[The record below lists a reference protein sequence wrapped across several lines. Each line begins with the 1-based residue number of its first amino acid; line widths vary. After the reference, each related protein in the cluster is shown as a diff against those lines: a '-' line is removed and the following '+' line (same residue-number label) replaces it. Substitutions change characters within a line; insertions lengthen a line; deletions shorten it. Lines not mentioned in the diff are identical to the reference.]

1 MGWHYTEL
9 ALTALAAMLS
19 PTTLT
24 WSVLV
29 LVLAK
34 RPLRSG
40 FWFFLGA
47 LAATLALGA
56 IAAFVIGDPAAPPH
70 TSGPPKLWV
79 AVFDVVA
86 ALSLVAM
93 VIYYLRRRRDPRRE
107 EKAVAQMGK
116 IADSPVTALLGAG
129 AALANPGVFIPLG
142 LKDISELH
150 PSTTGYIIEWAL
162 FSLVSLL
169 PLAATLVLILA
180 AQDWTERKLQ
190 TVRDWLTRN
199 ALIIGAVIVLALATS
214 MLGNGINGLIHA

>member
-47 LAATLALGA
+47 LAATLALGV
-56 IAAFVIGDPAAPPH
+56 IAAFVLGDAAAPSH
-70 TSGPPKLWV
+70 RSGPPKLWV

-86 ALSLVAM
+86 ALSLVAL
-93 VIYYLRRRRDPRRE
+93 VVYYLRRPRDPTRE
-107 EKAVAQMGK
+107 EKAVAQIGK
-116 IADSPVTALLGAG
+116 IADSPIIALLGAG

-150 PSTTGYIIEWAL
+150 PSTTGYIIEWAF

-180 AQDWTERKLQ
+180 AQDWTERKLDMA
-190 TVRDWLTRN
+190 RDWLTRN
-199 ALIIGAVIVLALATS
+199 ALIIGAVIVLALAAS
-214 MLGNGINGLIHA
+214 MLRNGINGLIHA